1 MSTKALPPRPNLEQ
15 YKKQA
20 KDLLKAFKSHDPNVV
35 SRVRRHHPRLR
46 GRPDTNDRNDVTED
60 EIWRVKFSLADA
72 QFIIAR
78 EHQFESWPKFAKEI
92 EALNRKGSKT
102 ERFEA
107 AVDAIVSGDLATLK
121 QLLRA
126 DPELIRQRSTRE
138 HRAMLLHYVAA
149 NAVEGYRQKT
159 PKNIVEITEVLLKAG
174 AEVDVDLDYG
184 RMKERYPERKGST
197 TLGLAAT
204 SCHPADAGVQIK
216 LLETLLKHGASING
230 LPGGWNPVIA
240 ALHNGRGNAAAY
252 LAEQGAQL
260 NLEGAAGAGRL
271 DVVKTFFSEDGTL
284 KPGATQEQLELGFA
298 WACEY
303 GHADVAEFLLK
314 KGLNVAAQP
323 HGETGLHWA
332 AYGGHAGIVEMLLQ
346 RGAPVNVHDL
356 RFDATPLGWA
366 LHGWT
371 YPAPEANPDG
381 YYEVVARLVGA
392 GSIVDPN
399 WLSDANGDR
408 PIAQKVQADKQMLR
422 ALTGKTPGIGNS

>member
-35 SRVRRHHPRLR
+35 SRLRRYHPRLR
-46 GRPDTNDRNDVTED
+46 GRPDTNDRNTVTEA

-78 EHQFESWPKFAKEI
+78 EHQFESWPKFAKEV
-92 EALNRKGSKT
+92 EVLNRKGSKT

-107 AVDAIVSGDLATLK
+107 AVDAIVSGDPATLK
-121 QLLRA
+121 QLLREN
-126 DPELIRQRSTRE
+126 PELIRQRSTRE

-149 NAVEGYRQKT
+149 NAVEAYRQKT
-159 PKNIVEITEVLLKAG
+159 PKNIVEIAEVLLNAG

-184 RMKERYPERKGST
+184 PMRKRYPERTGST

-204 SCHPADAGVQIK
+204 SCHPAEAGVQIR
-216 LLETLLKHGASING
+216 LLETLIKHGASING
-230 LPGGWNPVIA
+230 LPGRWNPVIA
-240 ALHNGRGNAAAY
+240 ALHNGRGHAAAY
-252 LAEQGAQL
+252 LAERGAQL
-260 NLEGAAGAGRL
+260 NLEGAAGTGRL
-271 DVVKTFFSEDGTL
+271 DVVKTFFNEDGAL
-284 KPGATQEQLELGFA
+284 KPGATQEQMELGFA

-303 GHADVAEFLLK
+303 GHAEVAEFLLK
-314 KGLNVAAQP
+314 RGLNVGAQP

-332 AYGGHAGIVEMLLQ
+332 AYGGHAKIVDMLLQ
-346 RGAPVNVHDL
+346 RGAPVNGHDS
-356 RFDATPLGWA
+356 RFNAPPLGWA

-381 YYEVVARLVGA
+381 YYEVVAQLVAVGA
-392 GSIVDPN
+392 VVDQD
-399 WLSDANGDR
+399 WLSDANEDR
-408 PIAQKVQADKQMLR
+408 PIARKLQSDKRMLV
-422 ALTGKTPGIGNS
+422 ALTGKTPEIAKS

>member
-1 MSTKALPPRPNLEQ
+1 MITKALPPRPNLEQ

-20 KDLLKAFKSHDPNVV
+20 KDLLKASKSHDPSVV
-35 SRVRRHHPRLR
+35 SRLRRHHPRLR

-60 EIWRVKFSLADA
+60 EVWRVKFSLADA

-107 AVDAIVSGDLATLK
+107 AVDAIVSGDLAALK
-121 QLLRA
+121 QLLREY
-126 DPELIRQRSTRE
+126 PELIRQRSTRE
-138 HRAMLLHYVAA
+138 HRGMLLHYVAA

-159 PKNIVEITEVLLKAG
+159 PKNIVEIAEVLLKAG
-174 AEVDVDLDYG
+174 AEVDADLDYG
-184 RMKERYPERKGST
+184 RVKKRYPERTGST

-204 SCHPADAGVQIK
+204 SCHPAEAGVQIE
-216 LLETLLKHGASING
+216 LLEILIKHGASING

-240 ALHNGRGNAAAY
+240 ALHNGRGNAAVC
-252 LAEQGAQL
+252 LAERGAQL
-260 NLEGAAGAGRL
+260 NLEGAAGTGKL
-271 DVVKTFFSEDGTL
+271 DVVKTFFNEDGTL
-284 KPGATQEQLELGFA
+284 KPGATWEEMELGFA

-332 AYGGHAGIVEMLLQ
+332 AYGGHAKIVDMLLQ
-346 RGAPVNVHDL
+346 RGAPVNVHDS
-356 RFDATPLGWA
+356 RFNAPPLGWA

-371 YPAPEANPDG
+371 YPAPEANPGG
-381 YYEVVARLVGA
+381 YYEVVVRLVAAGA
-392 GSIVDPN
+392 IVDQN

-408 PIAQKVQADKQMLR
+408 SIAQKVLSNKRMLL
-422 ALTGKTPGIGNS
+422 ALTGETTDIGNP